1 MVLSALEKNKAKKGL
16 MGSKHGNFTILN
28 RVVRK
33 DSIRKQV
40 ISEDMERV
48 GKQGSK
54 VSRSRGLSSGN
65 DKYKGSEEHA
75 YQLREQEAV

>member
-16 MGSKHGNFTILN
+16 VGSKHGNFTILN

-33 DSIRKQV
+33 DIRKQV
-40 ISEDMERV
+40 TSEDMERV
-48 GKQGSK
+48 GKQDSK

-65 DKYKGSEEHA
+65 GKYEGPEEHA